1 MPTTEDPLD
10 TVMEILDEPY
20 VEHKRE
26 MYPYVPPQ
34 LQTADEIETET
45 ALMDDKFFDLK
56 TKYDEIN
63 DVATE
68 QKKQQK
74 ITDLIDDVID
84 ESNPFQ
90 NLGTEDI
97 WIEDDIF
104 DKNDSKETIEISKDN
119 LKDINKNDPFLDF
132 NVLTEEIISEIFEG
146 VDFTDDEV
154 TIEDVT
160 GNEIVSDSVLSADE
174 DTEEISAVPAT
185 LQWDPIKTT
194 VSADTRPTTYLS
206 TNYSSAIRA
215 ANKIR
220 NKYKKKI
227 LGRKKFEK
235 DSANDKRKKTS
246 ADWLKTA
253 GYLDTK

>member
-10 TVMEILDEPY
+10 TIIEILDDPY

-34 LQTADEIETET
+34 LQTADETETET
-45 ALMDDKFFDLK
+45 ALVDDKFIDLK

-63 DVATE
+63 DVANE

-74 ITDLIDDVID
+74 ITDLIDDVVD

-97 WIEDDIF
+97 RIEDDIF
-104 DKNDSKETIEISKDN
+104 DKNDRKETIEISKDI

-132 NVLTEEIISEIFEG
+132 NVLTEEIISEIFDD
-146 VDFTDDEV
+146 VDVTDEEV

-160 GNEIVSDSVLSADE
+160 GN
-174 DTEEISAVPAT
+174 
-185 LQWDPIKTT
+185 
-194 VSADTRPTTYLS
+194 
-206 TNYSSAIRA
+206 
-215 ANKIR
+215 
-220 NKYKKKI
+220 
-227 LGRKKFEK
+227 
-235 DSANDKRKKTS
+235 
-246 ADWLKTA
+246 
-253 GYLDTK
+253 

>member
-10 TVMEILDEPY
+10 TIIEILDDPY

-34 LQTADEIETET
+34 LQTVDETETET
-45 ALMDDKFFDLK
+45 ALVDDKFIDLK

-63 DVATE
+63 DVANE

-74 ITDLIDDVID
+74 ITDLIDDVVD

-97 WIEDDIF
+97 RIEDDIF
-104 DKNDSKETIEISKDN
+104 DKNDRKETIEISKDI

-132 NVLTEEIISEIFEG
+132 NVLTEEIISEIFDD
-146 VDFTDDEV
+146 VDVTDDEV

-160 GNEIVSDSVLSADE
+160 GN
-174 DTEEISAVPAT
+174 
-185 LQWDPIKTT
+185 
-194 VSADTRPTTYLS
+194 
-206 TNYSSAIRA
+206 
-215 ANKIR
+215 
-220 NKYKKKI
+220 
-227 LGRKKFEK
+227 
-235 DSANDKRKKTS
+235 
-246 ADWLKTA
+246 
-253 GYLDTK
+253 